1 MRVRPS
7 FFVLAALAVA
17 IATGCGSSSDS
28 GKDETTTA
36 TTAATPAATTPDG
49 KPATSPV
56 AVLGSTVAVK
66 AGQVEVSLR
75 LRQPADTDPPI
86 AKTAHLRL
94 PEGIEWKGADTPS
107 CDAKTLERGGID
119 ACPPAAIIG
128 SGEAI
133 GLADTSK
140 TVGTITAVNGG
151 EDDVYLATVVRNP
164 AYVKTVVPGKISKG
178 DDGLELDLTFPK
190 DLQTIAGVPVGL
202 QQLQLTVKRGPTLV
216 VPECPED
223 GWSYDARVGFDD
235 GTQVEHADKAS
246 CSN

>member
-17 IATGCGSSSDS
+17 TATGCGSSSDS
-28 GKDETTTA
+28 EKDA
-36 TTAATPAATTPDG
+36 TTANTSAETAAATTPDG
-49 KPATSPV
+49 EPATSPV
-56 AVLGSTVAVK
+56 SVLGSSVTVK
-66 AGQVEVSLR
+66 AGQIDVALR

-107 CDAKTLERGGID
+107 CDAKTLEGGIA

-151 EDDVYLATVVRNP
+151 ENDVYLATVVRNP

-178 DDGLELDLTFPK
+178 DDGLDLDLTFPK

-202 QQLQLTVKRGPTLV
+202 QQLRLTVKRGPTLV
-216 VPECPED
+216 VPACPDD

-235 GTQVEHADKAS
+235 GTQVEHAGKAS